1 MNIDNLHSS
10 YFIIRWI
17 FVVLKVRQDDTK
29 WENVNPGVAAKHNN
43 TPKYTYLG
51 FGGVVLTIIK
61 TIRIPKYQQFHLFFL
76 SDLTKSIKVNTLYIE
91 CLYNKATY
99 QIILVG
105 LKLYISWLF
114 LCIFQEQLKH
124 L

>member
-10 YFIIRWI
+10 YFIMRWI

-29 WENVNPGVAAKHNN
+29 WENEDPGVAAKHNN
-43 TPKYTYLG
+43 TPKYTYIV

-76 SDLTKSIKVNTLYIE
+76 SDLTKTN
-91 CLYNKATY
+91 
-99 QIILVG
+99 
-105 LKLYISWLF
+105 
-114 LCIFQEQLKH
+114 
-124 L
+124 